1 MTSPCAG
8 AGVYGWTITRGMGHG
23 EWGKAWD
30 DLISYKRVYG
40 LIRYSIFNIQ
50 YGVFSYEVLYDK
62 FEMATSLDP

>member
-1 MTSPCAG
+1 
-8 AGVYGWTITRGMGHG
+8 MGHG